1 MTRLTTILLFFL
13 FTHSLVAQG
22 DREKDKRIEQLKA
35 QKAAF
40 FTEKIGLSSA
50 DAQHF
55 WPVYNE
61 FSAQKDS
68 LNHLRWKIR
77 KDLQHNMDELSQS
90 EKTKLMNQQM
100 DIKWKEAELDR
111 HYHQK
116 FIKILSIDQVIKLY
130 EAEHEF
136 KMRIIRQI
144 REIKAEANQKSGPSE
159 EAGLTS

>member
-1 MTRLTTILLFFL
+1 MTRPTAILLLFL
-13 FTHSLVAQG
+13 FIHTLSAQG
-22 DREKDKRIEQLKA
+22 DRKKDARIEQLKA
-35 QKAAF
+35 QKVAF

-61 FSAQKDS
+61 FFAQKDS
-68 LNHLRWKIR
+68 LNHLRWEIR
-77 KDLQHNMDELSQS
+77 KNLQDNLQQLSQS
-90 EKTKLMNQQM
+90 EKTKLMNQQI
-100 DIKWKEAELDR
+100 DIKWQEAELDR

-116 FIKILSIDQVIKLY
+116 FMEILSIDQVIKLY